1 MSAFRVALSADFRKA
16 DGSPSFAEFDLSPL
30 QDHPD
35 IDLFFLEPEPGISA
49 AQLADVDA
57 LILLTPRVGAASL
70 TPNGRLAVV
79 ARFGVGYD
87 NVDLAACSAHDVAVV
102 ITPDGVRRP
111 VAVSIL
117 TLIFA
122 LAGKLFVKDRLARRG
137 PAGWAEKTV
146 HNGIGLVG
154 LTLGSIGIG
163 NIGAEL
169 FRLARPLD
177 MRFIAH
183 DPCADP
189 ALAADLGVT
198 LTDLDT
204 VFRESD
210 FVSVNCPLSSD
221 THHLVNMD
229 RLQSMKPTAF
239 LINTARGSIV
249 DQAALTTVLQERKI
263 AGAGLDVFEQE
274 PPDADEPL
282 LALDNVIVT
291 PHALCWTD
299 QLFAGSG
306 AADVRAVMAVMTG
319 RVPNG
324 IVNRDVVPRLAG
336 AVDGVCAAVWGR
348 LIGSGRRPICVS
360 SSNPFYS
367 RASHAERSATGAT
380 RSPRISPPSFIAP
393 SQSPTGLDDGGK
405 TCATGLPKR
414 VTSTGLRE
422 FPTQSRTARQ
432 VALNFEI

>member
-1 MSAFRVALSADFRKA
+1 MSAFRVALSADFRKP
-16 DGSPSFAEFDLSPL
+16 DGSPSFPEFDLSPL
-30 QDHPD
+30 EDHPD
-35 IDLFFLEPEPGISA
+35 IDMFYLEPEPEISA
-49 AQLADVDA
+49 SQLTEVDA
-57 LILLTPRVGAASL
+57 LILLAPRVSTASL

-117 TLIFA
+117 TLVFA
-122 LAGKLFVKDRLARRG
+122 LSGKLFVKDHLARRG

-154 LTLGSIGIG
+154 LTLGSVGMG
-163 NIGAEL
+163 NIGAEM

-183 DPCADP
+183 DPYVDQAP
-189 ALAADLGVT
+189 AAELGVT

-204 VFRESD
+204 VFREAD
-210 FVSVNCPLSSD
+210 FVCVNCPLSDD
-221 THHLVNMD
+221 THHLVD
-229 RLQSMKPTAF
+229 AQRLGLMKPTAF
-239 LINTARGSIV
+239 LINTARGPIV
-249 DQAALTTVLQERKI
+249 DQAALTDALRDGRI

-306 AADVRAVMAVMTG
+306 AADVRAVTTVMEG
-319 RVPNG
+319 RVPSG
-324 IVNRDVVPRLAG
+324 IVNRDVVDRPGWKARLA
-336 AVDGVCAAVWGR
+336 R
-348 LIGSGRRPICVS
+348 
-360 SSNPFYS
+360 
-367 RASHAERSATGAT
+367 H
-380 RSPRISPPSFIAP
+380 
-393 SQSPTGLDDGGK
+393 
-405 TCATGLPKR
+405 
-414 VTSTGLRE
+414 
-422 FPTQSRTARQ
+422 ARQ
-432 VALNFEI
+432 FGGG

>member
-1 MSAFRVALSADFRKA
+1 MSAFRVALSADFRKP
-16 DGSPSFAEFDLSPL
+16 DGSPSFPEFDLSPL
-30 QDHPD
+30 EDHPD
-35 IDLFFLEPEPGISA
+35 IDLFFLEPEPEISA

-117 TLIFA
+117 TFILA
-122 LAGKLFVKDRLARRG
+122 LSGKLFVKDALARRG

-146 HNGIGLVG
+146 HNGVGLVG
-154 LTLGSIGIG
+154 LTLGSVGMG
-163 NIGAEL
+163 NIGAEM

-189 ALAADLGVT
+189 ALAAELGVS

-204 VFRESD
+204 VFREAD
-210 FVSVNCPLSSD
+210 FVCVNCPLSD
-221 THHLVNMD
+221 ETHHLVDAD
-229 RLQSMKPTAF
+229 RLGLMKPTAF
-239 LINTARGSIV
+239 LVNTARGPIV
-249 DQAALTTVLQERKI
+249 DQTALTEALREGRI
-263 AGAGLDVFEQE
+263 AGAGIDVFEQE

-306 AADVRAVMAVMTG
+306 AADVRAAMAVMEG
-319 RVPNG
+319 RVPGG
-324 IVNRDVVPRLAG
+324 IVNRDVVDRPGWKAKLAEYARG
-336 AVDGVCAAVWGR
+336 
-348 LIGSGRRPICVS
+348 
-360 SSNPFYS
+360 F
-367 RASHAERSATGAT
+367 AE
-380 RSPRISPPSFIAP
+380 
-393 SQSPTGLDDGGK
+393 
-405 TCATGLPKR
+405 
-414 VTSTGLRE
+414 E
-422 FPTQSRTARQ
+422 
-432 VALNFEI
+432 

>member
-1 MSAFRVALSADFRKA
+1 MSTFRVALSADFRKP
-16 DGSPSFAEFDLSPL
+16 DGRPSFPEFDLSPL
-30 QDHPD
+30 EDHPD
-35 IDLFFLEPEPGISA
+35 IDLFYLEPAPVISA
-49 AQLADVDA
+49 AQLAGVDA
-57 LILLTPRVGAASL
+57 LILLTPRVGADSL

-117 TLIFA
+117 TLVFA

-146 HNGIGLVG
+146 HNGVGLVG
-154 LTLGSIGIG
+154 LTLGSVGMG
-163 NIGAEL
+163 NIGAEM

-183 DPCADP
+183 DPYADP
-189 ALAADLGVT
+189 ALAAELGVA

-210 FVSVNCPLSSD
+210 FVCVNCPLSPE
-221 THHLVNMD
+221 THHLVDRD
-229 RLQSMKPTAF
+229 RLGLMKPSAF
-239 LINTARGSIV
+239 LVNTARGPIV
-249 DQAALTTVLQERKI
+249 DQAALTEALREGRI
-263 AGAGLDVFEQE
+263 AGAGLDVLEQE
-274 PPDADEPL
+274 PPHADEPL

-306 AADVRAVMAVMTG
+306 AADVRAVMAVMEG
-319 RVPNG
+319 RAPTG
-324 IVNRDVVPRLAG
+324 IVNRDVVDRPGWQARLKDYAQ
-336 AVDGVCAAVWGR
+336 R
-348 LIGSGRRPICVS
+348 
-360 SSNPFYS
+360 F
-367 RASHAERSATGAT
+367 
-380 RSPRISPPSFIAP
+380 
-393 SQSPTGLDDGGK
+393 GG
-405 TCATGLPKR
+405 G
-414 VTSTGLRE
+414 
-422 FPTQSRTARQ
+422 
-432 VALNFEI
+432 

>member
-1 MSAFRVALSADFRKA
+1 MSSFRVVLSADFRKA

-35 IDLFFLEPEPGISA
+35 IDLFFLEPEPEISA
-49 AQLADVDA
+49 AQLSDVDA

-146 HNGIGLVG
+146 HNGVGLVG
-154 LTLGSIGIG
+154 LTLGSIGVG
-163 NIGAEL
+163 NIGAEM

-183 DPCADP
+183 DPYADP
-189 ALAADLGVT
+189 ALAAELGIT

-210 FVSVNCPLSSD
+210 FVCVNCPLSD
-221 THHLVNMD
+221 ETHHLVNKH
-229 RLQSMKPTAF
+229 RLGLMKPTAC
-239 LINTARGSIV
+239 LINTARGPIV
-249 DQAALTTVLQERKI
+249 DQAALTEALQDGRI

-274 PPDADEPL
+274 PPDADDPL
-282 LALDNVIVT
+282 LTLDNVIVT
-291 PHALCWTD
+291 PHAVLDGPALRGERRC
-299 QLFAGSG
+299 GC
-306 AADVRAVMAVMTG
+306 VRGHGGHG
-319 RVPNG
+319 R
-324 IVNRDVVPRLAG
+324 PRAQRHRQPRRRRPTRVAG
-336 AVDGVCAAVWGR
+336 APGRVCAAVRGWLSVYAGSTFRRHERTPRRGR
-348 LIGSGRRPICVS
+348 VVTKRKLPELPPRRCRVRGRGRAATPTVRTGPPRGARPVA
-360 SSNPFYS
+360 PAPS
-367 RASHAERSATGAT
+367 RASRGW
-380 RSPRISPPSFIAP
+380 R
-393 SQSPTGLDDGGK
+393 DG
-405 TCATGLPKR
+405 R
-414 VTSTGLRE
+414 R
-422 FPTQSRTARQ
+422 
-432 VALNFEI
+432 